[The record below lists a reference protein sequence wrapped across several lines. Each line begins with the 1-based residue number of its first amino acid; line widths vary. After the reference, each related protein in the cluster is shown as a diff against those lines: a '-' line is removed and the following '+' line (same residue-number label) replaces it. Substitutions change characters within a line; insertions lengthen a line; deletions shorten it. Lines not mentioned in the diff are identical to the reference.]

1 MNKVFNAFGAISAII
16 VCNTSGLLPE
26 IHFYIRFSATAAITF
41 SKIHSQTLNLTA
53 HRGSLL
59 VSFSAIAVALI
70 ASLGLGAKPI
80 VVSEVQGEVSSFI
93 EGGQNQGN
101 FRLVTVT
108 ALGLIAKYVRLGV
121 KNKTFDQYTKAC
133 LKDCFD
139 LYSDSL
145 SALDDAVV
153 AFKSKDLDTASINLS
168 ATLDNSV
175 TCEDQFKDKKGETSS
190 PLTKENNV
198 YFQLNESIG
207 NAVFFSVY
215 EYVHYYMHSNIKAA
229 SSNYTNLVDI
239 GIGIVSGGLGGVVF
253 WLTVLPLGVAKT
265 LIQTNPDKN
274 CSRNPFRILS
284 SIYQKAG
291 FKGCYTVYLIADNT
305 TKFRIAFSIAFEA
318 ESLVKELGIKG
329 LYFSCP
335 LGLYMLFFLLF
346 FGKKYRTF
354 LSLAWKYIEF
364 FFISRVTIYILSV
377 HSVISFILAFILDRA
392 AHHHRFPFE
401 TGCNDS
407 CRQFAL
413 ILEPQSIQRSGQSQ
427 FESKSYIKS
436 WIQSSKRDVYLG
448 ANLNGP
454 DNYLK
459 GIINSALKG
468 LDDTPQPKSKAAAR
482 WIVVKCNR
490 QKGITECGY
499 YVMHWMSSIILGSFG
514 NNWETYF
521 NEVRPLEAERFKALR
536 IQWAQC
542 YLKVRNLT

>member
-1 MNKVFNAFGAISAII
+1 
-16 VCNTSGLLPE
+16 
-26 IHFYIRFSATAAITF
+26 
-41 SKIHSQTLNLTA
+41 
-53 HRGSLL
+53 
-59 VSFSAIAVALI
+59 
-70 ASLGLGAKPI
+70 
-80 VVSEVQGEVSSFI
+80 
-93 EGGQNQGN
+93 
-101 FRLVTVT
+101 
-108 ALGLIAKYVRLGV
+108 
-121 KNKTFDQYTKAC
+121 
-133 LKDCFD
+133 
-139 LYSDSL
+139 
-145 SALDDAVV
+145 
-153 AFKSKDLDTASINLS
+153 
-168 ATLDNSV
+168 
-175 TCEDQFKDKKGETSS
+175 
-190 PLTKENNV
+190 
-198 YFQLNESIG
+198 
-207 NAVFFSVY
+207 
-215 EYVHYYMHSNIKAA
+215 MHSNIKAA

-284 SIYQKAG
+284 SVWVLL
-291 FKGCYTVYLIADNT
+291 VYLIADNT

-318 ESLVKELGIKG
+318 G
-329 LYFSCP
+329 
-335 LGLYMLFFLLF
+335 
-346 FGKKYRTF
+346 
-354 LSLAWKYIEF
+354 
-364 FFISRVTIYILSV
+364 V

-448 ANLNGP
+448 ANLNGGHWQMVVILPKENLVVWFCSLHNRP

>member
-1 MNKVFNAFGAISAII
+1 MFCVRLDVPFAK
-16 VCNTSGLLPE
+16 
-26 IHFYIRFSATAAITF
+26 R
-41 SKIHSQTLNLTA
+41 
-53 HRGSLL
+53 
-59 VSFSAIAVALI
+59 
-70 ASLGLGAKPI
+70 GAKPI

-291 FKGCYTVYLIADNT
+291 FKGCYTGLGPTVS
-305 TKFRIAFSIAFEA
+305 RAFPANAATIVAWELA
-318 ESLVKELGIKG
+318 LKMLGIK
-329 LYFSCP
+329 
-335 LGLYMLFFLLF
+335 
-346 FGKKYRTF
+346 
-354 LSLAWKYIEF
+354 
-364 FFISRVTIYILSV
+364 
-377 HSVISFILAFILDRA
+377 HD
-392 AHHHRFPFE
+392 
-401 TGCNDS
+401 
-407 CRQFAL
+407 
-413 ILEPQSIQRSGQSQ
+413 
-427 FESKSYIKS
+427 
-436 WIQSSKRDVYLG
+436 
-448 ANLNGP
+448 
-454 DNYLK
+454 
-459 GIINSALKG
+459 
-468 LDDTPQPKSKAAAR
+468 
-482 WIVVKCNR
+482 
-490 QKGITECGY
+490 
-499 YVMHWMSSIILGSFG
+499 
-514 NNWETYF
+514 
-521 NEVRPLEAERFKALR
+521 
-536 IQWAQC
+536 
-542 YLKVRNLT
+542 